1 MPRILS
7 ITVGLLMILTVL
19 GTTVFLI
26 IRSLKRSE
34 DPAKLLFKWVL
45 TFVFAGGLLGIVM
58 KIGFEDNSALLIPGI
73 CAVFGIALGITWGPH
88 WGAIMAKPFTAMFD
102 GGDTPPDPKPFYS
115 VAFAR
120 RKQGRYQEAIKEIQQ
135 QLERFPDD
143 FTGQIALAQIQA
155 EDLNDLAGAQ
165 QIIQRICSQ
174 EGHTPSQLSGALMQ
188 LADWQLKYWQDPD
201 SAREALEE
209 IRGRFPDSEY
219 AHVAAQRIA
228 HLATREHL
236 LEAQNR
242 TAIHLPIG
250 EEDIGLAR
258 RKTETPVVDDL
269 AAKAAE
275 YVKHLELHPLDCD
288 VREKLAVIYAEHYQ
302 RIDYAIDQLEQV
314 LQQPGVG
321 VRHAGRLL
329 NTMADIHIKFG
340 SDHEAA
346 RQCLQR
352 IIDQF
357 PNSAP
362 AETAR
367 QRLGTLKLELRGK
380 QQTTAV
386 QLGTYEQDIGLKKK
400 QL

>member
-1 MPRILS
+1 MPRILW
-7 ITVGLLMILTVL
+7 IAIGLLMMLVVVGTAVL
-19 GTTVFLI
+19 LL

-34 DPAKLLFKWVL
+34 DPPKLLFKWIL
-45 TFVFAGGLLGIVM
+45 TFVFAGTLLVIVR
-58 KIGFEDNSALLIPGI
+58 KIGFEDNSAVLIP
-73 CAVFGIALGITWGPH
+73 AVCVLFGIPLGAMWAPS
-88 WGAIMAKPFTAMFD
+88 WGAILAKPFTAMFD
-102 GGDTPPDPKPFYS
+102 GGDTPPDPTPFYS
-115 VAFAR
+115 VAFSR
-120 RKQGRYQEAIKEIQQ
+120 RKQGKYEEAIKEIQQ
-135 QLERFPDD
+135 QLQRFPDD
-143 FTGQIALAQIQA
+143 FRGQIMLAQIQA

-174 EGHTPSQLSGALMQ
+174 EGHSPGQISGALMQ
-188 LADWQLKYWQDPD
+188 LADWQIRYWQDPD
-201 SAREALEE
+201 SARESLEE
-209 IRGRFPDSEY
+209 IRNRFPETEY

-228 HLATREHL
+228 HLASREHL
-236 LEAQNR
+236 LEGQNR
-242 TAIHLPIG
+242 TSIHLTIG
-250 EEDIGLAR
+250 DEDIGLTRGGVSA
-258 RKTETPVVDDL
+258 TADDP
-269 AAKAAE
+269 ASKAAE

-288 VREKLAVIYAEHYQ
+288 VREKLALIYAEHYQ
-302 RIDYAIDQLEQV
+302 RIDYAIDQLEQI

-321 VRHAGRLL
+321 VRHAGRVL

-340 SDHEAA
+340 RDLEAA

-362 AETAR
+362 ADTAR

-380 QQTTAV
+380 QESQAV